1 MRGDGDGS
9 WREGE
14 FGVSFERSKGGG
26 EGGGGGGYRNLT
38 SANNAGL
45 EIKISGIL

>member
-1 MRGDGDGS
+1 MRGDGDGG

-26 EGGGGGGYRNLT
+26 GEGYRNLT

>member
-1 MRGDGDGS
+1 MRGDGDDS

-26 EGGGGGGYRNLT
+26 EGYRNLT
-38 SANNAGL
+38 CANNAGL
-45 EIKISGIL
+45 EI